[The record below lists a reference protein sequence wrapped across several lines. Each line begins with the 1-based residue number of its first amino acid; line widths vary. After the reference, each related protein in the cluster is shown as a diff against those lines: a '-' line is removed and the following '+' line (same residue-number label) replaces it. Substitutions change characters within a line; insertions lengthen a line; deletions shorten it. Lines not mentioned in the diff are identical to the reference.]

1 MVYRLFLLLIQKLVN
16 DDDLKILQYIAQHLV
31 ILDLT
36 NSQVTDQG
44 WQFYKKF
51 PNLQKTHP

>member
-1 MVYRLFLLLIQKLVN
+1 MN

-36 NSQVTDQG
+36 TLVSDDGLAVLQ
-44 WQFYKKF
+44 KF
-51 PNLQKTHP
+51 PNLKS